1 MSLLKTKIHHLIV
14 RLNCS
19 RNPYISTNIDMF
31 LMTAMLKDNI
41 FGKDS
46 SSCGCCGTRIV
57 GLRQIN
63 VGGRSTGIMGMDET
77 FQEYF
82 KKGKKP
88 EDSTGNELVEDLKKL
103 NFIAEGAEEMYKKAF
118 LTEYQRYYEARK
130 K

>member
-1 MSLLKTKIHHLIV
+1 
-14 RLNCS
+14 
-19 RNPYISTNIDMF
+19 MF
-31 LMTAMLKDNI
+31 LMIAMLKDKI

-63 VGGRSTGIMGMDET
+63 VGGRSTGIMGLDET

-118 LTEYQRYYEARK
+118 LMEYQRYYEARK